1 MAYVTLEALKQ
12 HLRVEYTADDTYLT
26 TLIGVAEAAIGN
38 ELGKPLA
45 DFVDDNNTLPTPLV
59 HAIKLLAGDL
69 YNNRESVAF
78 ATPHEV
84 PRTLDYLL
92 QPYKVYN
99 VLCLPTTEVTDIL
112 EVVDP
117 EIENGE
123 EQNNE
128 GGATE

>member
-1 MAYVTLEALKQ
+1 MAYVSLADLKQ
-12 HLRVEYTADDTYLT
+12 HLKVEFTADDTYLT
-26 TLIGVAEAAIGN
+26 TLIEVAEVAIGN

-45 DFVDDNNTLPTPLV
+45 DFVDDNNALPTPLV

-99 VLCLPTTEVTDIL
+99 VLCIPTLEVTDIL
-112 EVVDP
+112 EVVDA
-117 EIENGE
+117 EVVNGNE
-123 EQNNE
+123 EE
-128 GGATE
+128 PGE

>member
-26 TLIGVAEAAIGN
+26 TLIGVAEVAIGN

-45 DFVDDNNTLPTPLV
+45 DFVDDNNALPTPLV

-99 VLCLPTTEVTDIL
+99 VLCLPTLEVTDIL
-112 EVVDP
+112 EIVDQEVVNDL
-117 EIENGE
+117 
-123 EQNNE
+123 EQE
-128 GGATE
+128 

>member
-26 TLIGVAEAAIGN
+26 TLIDVAEAAIGN

-45 DFVDDNNTLPTPLV
+45 DFADDNNALPTPLV

-99 VLCLPTTEVTDIL
+99 VLCLPTLEVTDIL
-112 EVVDP
+112 EIVDQEVVNDL
-117 EIENGE
+117 
-123 EQNNE
+123 EQE
-128 GGATE
+128 

>member
-26 TLIGVAEAAIGN
+26 TLIGVAEVAIGN

-45 DFVDDNNTLPTPLV
+45 DFVDDNNALPTPLV

-99 VLCLPTTEVTDIL
+99 VLCLPTLEATDIL
-112 EVVDP
+112 EIVDQEVVNDL
-117 EIENGE
+117 
-123 EQNNE
+123 EQE
-128 GGATE
+128 

>member
-12 HLRVEYTADDTYLT
+12 HLRVEYTADDSYLT
-26 TLIGVAEAAIGN
+26 TLIDVAEAAIGN

-45 DFVDDNNTLPTPLV
+45 NFAADGTLPAPLV
-59 HAIKLLAGDL
+59 HAIKLLCGDL

-84 PRTLDYLL
+84 PRSLEYLL

-99 VLCLPTTEVTDIL
+99 VLCVPSLDVTDIL
-112 EVVDP
+112 EVVDSEN
-117 EIENGE
+117 EIENE
-123 EQNNE
+123 EQNDE
-128 GGATE
+128 VGTTE

>member
-1 MAYVTLEALKQ
+1 MAYVSLADLKQ
-12 HLRVEYTADDTYLT
+12 HLKVEVTADDSYLT
-26 TLIGVAEAAIGN
+26 TLIEVAEIAIGN

-45 DFVDDNNTLPTPLV
+45 NFVDDNNALPTPLI
-59 HAIKLLAGDL
+59 HAIKLLCGDL

-99 VLCLPTTEVTDIL
+99 VLCLPTLEVTDIL
-112 EVVDP
+112 EIVDEEVVNQ
-117 EIENGE
+117 EEGE
-123 EQNNE
+123 E
-128 GGATE
+128 

>member
-1 MAYVTLEALKQ
+1 MAYVTLADLKQ
-12 HLRVEYTADDTYLT
+12 HLRVEYTADDSYLT
-26 TLIGVAEAAIGN
+26 ALIDVAEAAIGN
-38 ELGKPLA
+38 ELGKPLSDYSA
-45 DFVDDNNTLPTPLV
+45 DGTLPTPLQ

-99 VLCLPTTEVTDIL
+99 VLCLPTEEVTDIL
-112 EVVDP
+112 EVIDTEIVNQP
-117 EIENGE
+117 EGGE
-123 EQNNE
+123 E
-128 GGATE
+128 

>member
-1 MAYVTLEALKQ
+1 MAYVSLADLKQ
-12 HLRVEYTADDTYLT
+12 HLKVEVTADDAYLT
-26 TLIGVAEAAIGN
+26 TLIEVAEIAIGN

-45 DFVDDNNTLPTPLV
+45 NFVDDNNALPTPLI
-59 HAIKLLAGDL
+59 HAIKLLCGDL

-99 VLCLPTTEVTDIL
+99 VLCLPTLEVTDIL
-112 EVVDP
+112 EIVDEEVVNQ
-117 EIENGE
+117 EEGE
-123 EQNNE
+123 E
-128 GGATE
+128 

>member
-12 HLRVEYTADDTYLT
+12 HLRVEYTADDAYLT
-26 TLIGVAEAAIGN
+26 TLIGVAEDSIGN
-38 ELGKPLA
+38 ELGKPLE
-45 DFVDDNNTLPTPLV
+45 DFATDGVLPTPLV
-59 HAIKLLAGDL
+59 HAIKVLCGDL

-99 VLCLPTTEVTDIL
+99 VLCLPTLEVTDIL
-112 EVVDP
+112 EIVDQEVVNDEEEP
-117 EIENGE
+117 EE
-123 EQNNE
+123 
-128 GGATE
+128 

>member
-26 TLIGVAEAAIGN
+26 TLIGVAEVAIGN

-45 DFVDDNNTLPTPLV
+45 DFVDDNNALPTPLV

-99 VLCLPTTEVTDIL
+99 VLCLPTLEVTDIL
-112 EVVDP
+112 EIVDQEVV
-117 EIENGE
+117 NNL
-123 EQNNE
+123 EQE
-128 GGATE
+128 

>member
-1 MAYVTLEALKQ
+1 MAYVTLQALKQ

-26 TLIGVAEAAIGN
+26 TLIDVAEVAIGN

-45 DFVDDNNTLPTPLV
+45 DFADDNNDLPTPLV

-99 VLCLPTTEVTDIL
+99 VLCLPTEEVTDIL
-112 EVVDP
+112 EVIDTEIVNQP
-117 EIENGE
+117 EGGE
-123 EQNNE
+123 E
-128 GGATE
+128 

>member
-1 MAYVTLEALKQ
+1 MAYVTLADLKQ
-12 HLRVEYTADDTYLT
+12 HLRVEYTADDSYLT
-26 TLIGVAEAAIGN
+26 ALIDVAEAAIGN

-45 DFVDDNNTLPTPLV
+45 DYATDGTLPTPLQ

-99 VLCLPTTEVTDIL
+99 VLCLPTEEVTDIL
-112 EVVDP
+112 EVVDT
-117 EIENGE
+117 EIVN
-123 EQNNE
+123 QSE
-128 GGATE
+128 GGNE

>member
-1 MAYVTLEALKQ
+1 MAYVSLADLKQ
-12 HLRVEYTADDTYLT
+12 HLKVEVTADDAYLT
-26 TLIGVAEAAIGN
+26 TLIEVAEIAIGN

-45 DFVDDNNTLPTPLV
+45 NFVDDNNALPTPLI
-59 HAIKLLAGDL
+59 HAIKLLCGDL

-99 VLCLPTTEVTDIL
+99 VLCLPTLEVTDIIEIVDE
-112 EVVDP
+112 EVVNQ
-117 EIENGE
+117 EEGE
-123 EQNNE
+123 E
-128 GGATE
+128 

>member
-12 HLRVEYTADDTYLT
+12 HLRVEFTADDSYLT
-26 TLIGVAEAAIGN
+26 TLIGVAETAIGN

-45 DFVDDNNTLPTPLV
+45 DYATDGVIPAPLQ
-59 HAIKLLAGDL
+59 HAVKLLAGDL

-99 VLCLPTTEVTDIL
+99 VLCLPTEEVTDIL
-112 EVVDP
+112 EVIDT
-117 EIENGE
+117 EIVNDNE
-123 EQNNE
+123 E
-128 GGATE
+128 GGE

>member
-26 TLIGVAEAAIGN
+26 TLIDVAEAAIGN

-45 DFVDDNNTLPTPLV
+45 DFVDDNNALPTPLV

-69 YNNRESVAF
+69 YNNRESVA
-78 ATPHEV
+78 PVNMHEV

-99 VLCLPTTEVTDIL
+99 VLCLPTMEVTDLLEIVDE
-112 EVVDP
+112 EVV
-117 EIENGE
+117 NGE
-123 EQNNE
+123 EAE
-128 GGATE
+128 E